1 MRISDLS
8 SDVCSSDLLNEDWRL
23 SVNANFTTIDNEVL
37 ELVNEGYEIFNGIS
51 RTAIGYPVGYFYGYV
66 SDGIYQ
72 TDTESRQSPTNQS
85 NEVKPGDLKD
95 RDVNGDGEISQKD
108 RTRIGSTTP
117 AFTHGF
123 GM

>member
-51 RTAIGYPVGYFYGYV
+51 RTAIGYPVGNYYGYV

-72 TDTESRQSPTNQS
+72 TATEIRQSRSEECSVGNASVSKGRSGWQP
-85 NEVKPGDLKD
+85 D
-95 RDVNGDGEISQKD
+95 
-108 RTRIGSTTP
+108 
-117 AFTHGF
+117 H
-123 GM
+123 